1 MACAIQTY
9 YKGVIFFTWALVW
22 SFGVSNTKKI
32 VFYIYEDLY
41 RFVKIAIHTFIY
53 SRITMALM
61 EDTGW
66 YLPNYA
72 MAEELTWGAGLGC
85 DFALKS
91 CKETMP

>member
-1 MACAIQTY
+1 
-9 YKGVIFFTWALVW
+9 
-22 SFGVSNTKKI
+22 
-32 VFYIYEDLY
+32 
-41 RFVKIAIHTFIY
+41 
-53 SRITMALM
+53 MALM

-91 CKETMP
+91 CKETMTKMKDFAVLRSAQQVGGGGIGGN